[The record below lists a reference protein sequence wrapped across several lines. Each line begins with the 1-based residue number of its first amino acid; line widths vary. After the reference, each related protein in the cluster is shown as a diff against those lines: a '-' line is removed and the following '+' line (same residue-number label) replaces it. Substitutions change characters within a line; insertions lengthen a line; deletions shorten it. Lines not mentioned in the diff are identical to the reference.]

1 MLGQITHPI
10 TPFEIIPAVQVET
23 IFFPPTIRLI
33 GPPISERQVLLLLR
47 HPDPLTFFRF
57 IAPGS
62 PVEVL
67 WQSYSNY
74 K

>member
-10 TPFEIIPAVQVET
+10 TPFEIIPAVQIKAV
-23 IFFPPTIRLI
+23 FFPPTIRLI
-33 GPPISERQVLLLLR
+33 GPPISERQVLLLLG

-62 PVEVL
+62 PVEVFG
-67 WQSYSNY
+67 QSYSIY